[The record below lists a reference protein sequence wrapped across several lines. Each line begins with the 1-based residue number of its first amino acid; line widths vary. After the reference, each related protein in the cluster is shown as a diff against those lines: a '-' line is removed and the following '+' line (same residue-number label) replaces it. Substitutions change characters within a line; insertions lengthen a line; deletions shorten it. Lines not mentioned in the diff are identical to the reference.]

1 MIEGPVENLNGGNA
15 AVPERKKFTFKKR
28 DPVEA
33 ARLEVERKAS
43 IKNVRLLQA
52 YIMNLA

>member
-1 MIEGPVENLNGGNA
+1 MVDAPVENLNGGNA
-15 AVPERKKFTFKKR
+15 AAPERKKFTFKKR

-43 IKNVRLLQA
+43 IKNVRLLHPH
-52 YIMNLA
+52 IVNLA